1 MLDSD
6 TNRQTVKIRS
16 ANNYIL
22 LVAFVRPAEVLM
34 DVWGHMSPV
43 PPLDPP
49 AALVTPSV
57 TAACRNKS
65 EQRSTKTASSTFV
78 VRN

>member
-6 TNRQTVKIRS
+6 TNRQTVEIRS

-34 DVWGHMSPV
+34 DVWGHVSPV
-43 PPLDPP
+43 PPTGSVRGPCDP
-49 AALVTPSV
+49 LCYCSLQ
-57 TAACRNKS
+57 
-65 EQRSTKTASSTFV
+65 EQ
-78 VRN
+78 VRTTQYEDGIVDVRGQK